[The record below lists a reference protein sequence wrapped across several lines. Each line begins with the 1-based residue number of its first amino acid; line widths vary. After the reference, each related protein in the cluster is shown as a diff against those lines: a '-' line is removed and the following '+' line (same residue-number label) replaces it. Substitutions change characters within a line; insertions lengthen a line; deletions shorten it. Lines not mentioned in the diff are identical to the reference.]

1 MQIIWD
7 YNIIKL
13 LQLFKG
19 EEGPAIYIATA
30 TNTQHS
36 KIMGLWVKQIIC
48 DYNYQITAAVYRKGG
63 TCNLYSYTPQICVV
77 QLCSLWV
84 TCCEMPLGHLPW
96 DSGYLWHHSCWVKV
110 SPEIDLQVLNWC
122 VHAWMLE
129 NYWYAMQVWCQYTIN
144 NYVCTLCMDQS
155 QQHACSH
162 QYCIVLCSAQTHLAD
177 LVPPHMPF
185 SYFCHCS
192 TYS

>member
-1 MQIIWD
+1 
-7 YNIIKL
+7 
-13 LQLFKG
+13 
-19 EEGPAIYIATA
+19 
-30 TNTQHS
+30 
-36 KIMGLWVKQIIC
+36 MGFWVKRTIC
-48 DYNYQITAAVYRKGG
+48 DYNYQITATVYRKGG

-77 QLCSLWV
+77 QLCRLWV
-84 TCCEMPLGHLPW
+84 TCCEPPLGHLPW
-96 DSGYLWHHSCWVKV
+96 DSGYLWSHSCWVRGLWVTCCERHLWVTCHETVVIYGATAVGWK
-110 SPEIDLQVLNWC
+110 SPFPEIDLQVLNWC